1 MGAQLVIDRGVITLI
16 YHAEKSGR
24 DYLTIMDGESTFNL
38 SSGDLDLSKTPT
50 LTPGKIEAEVKG
62 FLFGKNQ
69 LLSCQKF
76 KFTPAPGNNS

>member
-1 MGAQLVIDRGVITLI
+1 MSAMLVIDKAVITQI
-16 YHAEKSGR
+16 YHADKSGR

-50 LTPGKIEAEVKG
+50 LTPGRIEAGVKG

-69 LLSCQKF
+69 SLSCQTF
-76 KFTPAPGNNS
+76 KFTPEVK

>member
-1 MGAQLVIDRGVITLI
+1 MAGAMLMIPRAVITQI

-50 LTPGKIEAEVKG
+50 LTPVKIEAEVKG

-69 LLSCQKF
+69 SLSCLSF
-76 KFTPAPGNNS
+76 KATPLT